1 MAELRASNSFIETT
15 FDSFAGSFESKLARL
30 RYRAPALV
38 AAILED
44 YGLEGP
50 RLEVLDAGC
59 GTGLYG
65 IIVSPFA
72 RRHGAALLDEMSKA
86 MTARSE
92 EHTSELQSHSDLVCR
107 LLLEKKKKKTCT
119 YNTYLKTQHDLI
131 HSFLWC

>member
-72 RRHGAALLDEMSKA
+72 RRLVGVDLSEGMLAHAKDKNVYDALLKAELTEYLRDHSKA
-86 MTARSE
+86 FPRILWRSQW
-92 EHTSELQSHSDLVCR
+92 SRRGVYVP
-107 LLLEKKKKKTCT
+107 KP
-119 YNTYLKTQHDLI
+119 
-131 HSFLWC
+131 

>member
-86 MTARSE
+86 MTAHENRPIIAPAASYSGVNRS
-92 EHTSELQSHSDLVCR
+92 S
-107 LLLEKKKKKTCT
+107 TCKLHQT
-119 YNTYLKTQHDLI
+119 K
-131 HSFLWC
+131 